1 VSTILGNVAFVI
13 LIILLSN
20 TLHEMA
26 HLLFC
31 LFFRCEVVEFKIPF
45 LIFYRNRQLK
55 AKFSIKE
62 HNRCSFIS
70 NSPSKALWITIIGP
84 LTNLIIGVAALVLI
98 LHCKTNWG
106 ILVGGVY
113 NIVMCIYNLLPST
126 DGDGLLIYRL
136 LKEK

>member
-1 VSTILGNVAFVI
+1 MAFVI

-31 LFFRCEVVEFKIPF
+31 LFLRCEVVEFKIPF
-45 LIFYRNRQLK
+45 LTFYRNRQLK
-55 AKFSIKE
+55 VNFSIKE

-70 NSPSKALWITIIGP
+70 NSPSKALRITIIGP
-84 LTNLIIGVAALVLI
+84 LTNLIIGVTALVLT
-98 LHCKTNWG
+98 LNCKTNWG

-113 NIVMCIYNLLPST
+113 NIVMCIYNLLPSMG
-126 DGDGLLIYRL
+126 GDGLLIYRL